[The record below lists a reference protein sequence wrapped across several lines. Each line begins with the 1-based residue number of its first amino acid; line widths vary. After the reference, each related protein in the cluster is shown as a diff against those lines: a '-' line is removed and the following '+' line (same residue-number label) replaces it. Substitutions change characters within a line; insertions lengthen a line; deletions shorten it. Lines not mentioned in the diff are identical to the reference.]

1 MTHDHKP
8 RKGDFREL
16 NTKNVLGEHEWITTP
31 GNFFDFLLQQLSP
44 WVSPGG
50 WGGYLGWFLLGMC
63 RWALSEPL
71 LHYSLFCGQLYID
84 PILVTFGQTCNFRD
98 PNLVTFYLCIYLI
111 LNEDHFT
118 FHIQYK
124 HSGTFANRQYEELSY
139 TKNQKMCDPI
149 LVTLLK
155 MRSYYSQ
162 SSHENATPSSGT
174 SPSASYEK
182 VLPPRGMGAHHLHK
196 FTTRVEILSILHKTR
211 LNYEIWRGGWRPA
224 TKNIQ
229 IS

>member
-1 MTHDHKP
+1 M
-8 RKGDFREL
+8 
-16 NTKNVLGEHEWITTP
+16 
-31 GNFFDFLLQQLSP
+31 
-44 WVSPGG
+44 
-50 WGGYLGWFLLGMC
+50 
-63 RWALSEPL
+63 
-71 LHYSLFCGQLYID
+71 
-84 PILVTFGQTCNFRD
+84 
-98 PNLVTFYLCIYLI
+98 
-111 LNEDHFT
+111 NEDHFT

-211 LNYEIWRGGWRPA
+211 LNYEI
-224 TKNIQ
+224 
-229 IS
+229 